1 MERSYLPVLSHW
13 SWVDFCVHCQDL
25 PQRPAGFNLSKVCVR
40 GGLLHAKAFSAAA
53 AASAFYCSDC
63 SISVDSTHVIIY
75 LPERQSAYMVDS
87 LSEWKTECFREELLL
102 IECAIQIGYS
112 GAKRVIEWHHVQ
124 RDGLWRPRR
133 IGEIK
138 VRSINQ
144 TLNDCTI
151 VGGLGRSKAR
161 NWNP

>member
-1 MERSYLPVLSHW
+1 M
-13 SWVDFCVHCQDL
+13 HCQDL
-25 PQRPAGFNLSKVCVR
+25 PQRPAGFHTSKVCVR
-40 GGLLHAKAFSAAA
+40 GGLLHAKAFSAA

-112 GAKRVIEWHHVQ
+112 GAKRVIE
-124 RDGLWRPRR
+124 
-133 IGEIK
+133 
-138 VRSINQ
+138 
-144 TLNDCTI
+144 
-151 VGGLGRSKAR
+151 
-161 NWNP
+161 